1 MAEVDPVCCQVRV
14 DEWIL
19 AGRQVAP
26 GMRNRPHS
34 LDSTSTQQ
42 QTKPKWD
49 LFGPRF
55 KLAFS
60 QVSSMVERVLFGG
73 MRCLL
78 QTTLDAV
85 HQTSLFHSSYDK
97 QVKIATS

>member
-42 QTKPKWD
+42 QTI